1 MECQE
6 VKQLECEARKRAL
19 YAMQR
24 RGKGE
29 GEGGVVGVGEVVGV
43 GAGEGVG
50 KNETCTLKC
59 GIIQNMN
66 KARQI
71 APIAAAVISGGFM
84 ACAETAQNAAVRA
97 SCVVQGCADKGLS

>member
-50 KNETCTLKC
+50 KKETCTLKC
-59 GIIQNMN
+59 GII
-66 KARQI
+66 
-71 APIAAAVISGGFM
+71 APMKNTRNAALDASAVISGGIV
-84 ACAETAQNAAVRA
+84 ACAETIFHGV
-97 SCVVQGCADKGLS
+97 L